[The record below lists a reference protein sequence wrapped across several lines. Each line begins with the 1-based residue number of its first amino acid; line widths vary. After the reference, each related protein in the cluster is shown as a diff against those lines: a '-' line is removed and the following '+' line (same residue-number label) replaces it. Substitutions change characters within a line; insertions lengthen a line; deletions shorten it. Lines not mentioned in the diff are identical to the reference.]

1 MFNKCTNYD
10 FFEPLE
16 VSRTCAEFLIK
27 NMKCYID
34 ITLPDDAINWVNT
47 LLNVQFQK
55 SISFRTLVK
64 NYENYM
70 PTLENKLHDILNPT
84 YKNKLLQILSYE
96 QYKNIL

>member
-1 MFNKCTNYD
+1 
-10 FFEPLE
+10 
-16 VSRTCAEFLIK
+16 
-27 NMKCYID
+27 MKCYID
-34 ITLPDDAINWVNT
+34 IILPDDAINWVNS

-64 NYENYM
+64 NYENYI

>member
-1 MFNKCTNYD
+1 
-10 FFEPLE
+10 
-16 VSRTCAEFLIK
+16 
-27 NMKCYID
+27 MKCYID
-34 ITLPDDAINWVNT
+34 IILPDDAINWVNS